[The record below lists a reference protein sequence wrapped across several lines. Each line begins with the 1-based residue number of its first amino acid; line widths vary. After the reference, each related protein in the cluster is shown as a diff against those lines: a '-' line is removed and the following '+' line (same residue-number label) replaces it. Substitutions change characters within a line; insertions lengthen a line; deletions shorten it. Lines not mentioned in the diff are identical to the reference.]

1 MGRDF
6 NKTEEAQEVFKEK
19 RKPKN
24 PVKLSIQLNE
34 EQKKVKECVL
44 ENDITFILGN
54 FGSGKT
60 LTACAIALDFLHK
73 GEVGQIIVAR
83 PFDFKA
89 TGYLTG
95 SAEEKLMYHMMPIR
109 QNFYR
114 CYDPKKID
122 EYYKENKIQIL
133 PIPYLRGVTFT
144 NAIVIIDELQE
155 VEYQDF
161 ELILSRLGVD
171 SKMIFTGSK
180 EQNVLGN
187 KSCINKILKLKD
199 SGLVCFTELVSNHR
213 NPNIQKILDY
223 LKNSE

>member
-1 MGRDF
+1 MGDHNR
-6 NKTEEAQEVFKEK
+6 TPEAQEAFKDK
-19 RKPKN
+19 KKPKN
-24 PVKLSIQLNE
+24 PVKLSIQLTE
-34 EQKKVKECVL
+34 EQKRVKECVY

-54 FGSGKT
+54 YGSGKT
-60 LTACAIALDFLHK
+60 ACACAIALDFLHK
-73 GEVGQIIVAR
+73 GDVGQIIVAR

-114 CYDPKKID
+114 CYNPQKID

-144 NAIVIIDELQE
+144 NSIVIIDELQE

-161 ELILSRLGVD
+161 ELILSRLGRD
-171 SKMIFTGSK
+171 SKMIFTGSR

-187 KSCINKILKLKD
+187 KSCIEKIMKLKD
-199 SGLVCFTELVSNHR
+199 SGLVCFTELTSNHR
-213 NPNIQKILDY
+213 NPKIQEVLDY
-223 LKNSE
+223 LNNN

>member
-1 MGRDF
+1 MGDHNR
-6 NKTEEAQEVFKEK
+6 TPEAQEVFKEK
-19 RKPKN
+19 KRPKN

-34 EQKKVKECVL
+34 EQKRVKECVY

-54 FGSGKT
+54 YGSGKT
-60 LTACAIALDFLHK
+60 LCACAIALDLLHK
-73 GEVGQIIVAR
+73 GDVEQIIVAR

-95 SAEEKLMYHMMPIR
+95 SAEEKLQYHMMPIK

-114 CYDPKKID
+114 CYAPSKVD

-144 NAIVIIDELQE
+144 NAAVIIDELQE

-161 ELILSRLGVD
+161 ELILSRLGKD
-171 SKMIFTGSK
+171 SKIMFTGSQ

-187 KSCINKILKLKD
+187 KSCINKIMKLKD
-199 SGLVCFTELVSNHR
+199 SGLVCFTELQSNHR
-213 NPNIQKILDY
+213 NPKIEQVLEY
-223 LKNSE
+223 LKNA